1 MTRSAILKDLL
12 NEYAARRAENARQE
26 EARLMEAS
34 HRCPAIPGALNERRE
49 MIFAGMRKAL
59 SGTPLPDMEKAMAE
73 QNEKIRALLRAGGLP
88 EDYLQPVFTCETCQD
103 TGYVGDNVKD
113 WCPCLKAAFYRRLYD
128 EVGLSEKEPQTF
140 ETFRLSVFSEEKLPG
155 CTYSQRDVMQRYEA
169 ICREYADQFPRTRAK
184 DLLLLGPSGLGKTFL
199 MQAIAHRVLE
209 RDFSVLCV
217 SAYRVIEL
225 AREAHFKNDMSILA
239 PLMETELLLVD
250 DLGVEPMM
258 ENITVVY
265 LYNLINERQTRGL
278 NTVYSTNLTKDEL
291 WARYTER
298 LTSRLLDTR
307 QTQVLPFI
315 GQDVRRQPTR

>member
-34 HRCPAIPGALNERRE
+34 HRCPAIPQALNERRE

-59 SGTPLPDMEKAMAE
+59 ADTALPDMEQQMAA
-73 QNEKIRALLRAGGLP
+73 QNEKIHQLLTDCGLP
-88 EDYLQPVFTCETCQD
+88 ADYLQPVYTCATCQD

-113 WCPCLKAAFYRRLYD
+113 WCPCLKSAFYHRLY
-128 EVGLSEKEPQTF
+128 EAVGLSEKEPQTF
-140 ETFRLSVFSEEKLPG
+140 ETFKLSLFPTDPLPG
-155 CTYSQRDVMQRYEA
+155 YTFSQQDLMKKYES
-169 ICREYADQFPRTRAK
+169 ICREYADQFPETATK

-199 MQAIAHRVLE
+199 MQAIAHRVLS
-209 RDFSVLCV
+209 RDFNVLCI

-239 PLMETELLLVD
+239 PLMEADLLLVD

-278 NTVYSTNLTKDEL
+278 NTIYSTNLTKDEL

-315 GQDVRRQPTR
+315 GQDVRRQAR